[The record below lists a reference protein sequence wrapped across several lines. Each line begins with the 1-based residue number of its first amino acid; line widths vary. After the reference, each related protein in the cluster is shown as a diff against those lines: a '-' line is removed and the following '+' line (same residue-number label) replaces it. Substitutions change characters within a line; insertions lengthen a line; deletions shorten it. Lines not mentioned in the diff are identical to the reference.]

1 MIGPLCGLRRGTAD
15 AGRGGSGARMSV
27 VTEFTPSRFGAHADG
42 SSFDG
47 MKGESSK
54 PAGGERARAEPGR
67 PEGRA
72 DCGLDRGDRHA
83 DAGRGGGDGTTSTPW
98 LERTTSMLEV
108 YMSVK
113 LRGSKECTRAGRCAS
128 DELTNSEAC
137 PKKQSASR
145 PALELVAISLFRKQ
159 CKAGGRITASAA
171 LLAQCQPLQPHRGAP
186 PAARLR
192 KNCATRF

>member
-1 MIGPLCGLRRGTAD
+1 
-15 AGRGGSGARMSV
+15 MSV
-27 VTEFTPSRFGAHADG
+27 VTEFRPSRFGAHADG

-72 DCGLDRGDRHA
+72 DWGRDRGERHA

-108 YMSVK
+108 YM
-113 LRGSKECTRAGRCAS
+113 
-128 DELTNSEAC
+128 
-137 PKKQSASR
+137 
-145 PALELVAISLFRKQ
+145 
-159 CKAGGRITASAA
+159 
-171 LLAQCQPLQPHRGAP
+171 
-186 PAARLR
+186 
-192 KNCATRF
+192 